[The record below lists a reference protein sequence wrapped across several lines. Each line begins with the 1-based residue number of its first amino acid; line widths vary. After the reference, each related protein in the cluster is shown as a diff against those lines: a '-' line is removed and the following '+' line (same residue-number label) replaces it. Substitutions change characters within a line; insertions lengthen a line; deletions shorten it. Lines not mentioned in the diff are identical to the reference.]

1 MSAFSKAIRKQIAL
15 GRSLELRPLHRR
27 TDGQLVGVHLRLR
40 GCPDDPD
47 GPQEDRYMSNDL
59 LDDIRVMHDRALA
72 ECVEHMGTML
82 TAALARARGA
92 HPNGLRR

>member
-15 GRSLELRPLHRR
+15 GRSLEFRPLHRR
-27 TDGQLVGVHLRLR
+27 TDGLLVGVHLRLH
-40 GCPDDPD
+40 GCPDDPNA
-47 GPQEDRYMSNDL
+47 PQEDRYISNDL
-59 LDDIRVMHDRALA
+59 LDDIRVMHDRTLA

-82 TAALARARGA
+82 TAALALSRGT